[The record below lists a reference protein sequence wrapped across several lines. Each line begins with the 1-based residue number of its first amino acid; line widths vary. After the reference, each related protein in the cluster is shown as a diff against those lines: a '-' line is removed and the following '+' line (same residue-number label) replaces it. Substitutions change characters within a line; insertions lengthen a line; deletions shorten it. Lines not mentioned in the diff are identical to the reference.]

1 MVGNSRNQPHA
12 ASDRLLE
19 PLCETSSTS
28 LTDLL
33 YYSGVER
40 CKLDSTSGSRHTK
53 SAHCNQQLLSV
64 AAHSYLALVSGT
76 LMERKEV
83 TLLPCTLHSQ
93 SAETQDECICNEML
107 CPATGQPHIRGTETE
122 MTHFLPA
129 SWWDCGRSE
138 KRGGGG
144 GRNKNITQRDLTL
157 FKGKRSTP

>member
-1 MVGNSRNQPHA
+1 MHVCLHALKKTARKQLFPGRSRHICTTFASSHAACVVGNSRNQPHA

-19 PLCETSSTS
+19 PLLCETSSTS

-76 LMERKEV
+76 LMKEV

-107 CPATGQPHIRGTETE
+107 CPAAGQPHIRGTETE

-129 SWWDCGRSE
+129 S
-138 KRGGGG
+138 
-144 GRNKNITQRDLTL
+144 
-157 FKGKRSTP
+157 